1 MITTVQHHDNTQQVV
16 TDTVML
22 AIH

>member
-1 MITTVQHHDNTQQVV
+1 MITTVQHHDITQQVV

-22 AIH
+22 VIH